1 MLLKWIGFA
10 DNAKTMATMRSTPR
24 SAIVDDGYPS
34 VHPDHS
40 VIYINTGG
48 SDPRTDGKVYTAC
61 VRDNVIQSAYKDYVT
76 FQDLVVDETAI
87 LETGY
92 GVRIDGGKGV
102 RLERCEAYR
111 VGAAHFAFVGGD
123 PSIPSVGDQ
132 LYAAYAMPN
141 QTHIQCSAYFSHLSA
156 NVEWVDCVAEHLEL
170 NDDGATYRAMTALGT
185 GKVLAKNMTCTANGG
200 GNMYFADSV
209 KVTVKGGV
217 FENCNVEQWSGG
229 LVFDGVTFR
238 GSSWMNVWS
247 KDNTYEN
254 CLFDDI
260 APPEGGV
267 FFFRNKASGNT
278 VRFCTIVPVRG
289 SCLQFAGSAP
299 GTSWYGNVILGNVS
313 YGGNPDD
320 VVTVDCNLYATE
332 PQSVMGR
339 PWSEWQA
346 AGMDVHSVVGD
357 PQFVDAIGGDYA
369 LEPGSPAIDAATGVP
384 VTPKRDLSLN
394 VRPQGKAADIGAF
407 ESSTGVQ

>member
-1 MLLKWIGFA
+1 MVSRRMIELSWMLIVICAVASAAPVRGA
-10 DNAKTMATMRSTPR
+10 DYYVKTRGDDRRDGLSEVNAWKT
-24 SAIVDDGYPS
+24 V
-34 VHPDHS
+34 
-40 VIYINTGG
+40 
-48 SDPRTDGKVYTAC
+48 GKVYTAC

-76 FQDLVVDETAI
+76 FRDLVVDETAI

-156 NVEWVDCVAEHLEL
+156 NVEWVDC
-170 NDDGATYRAMTALGT
+170 
-185 GKVLAKNMTCTANGG
+185 
-200 GNMYFADSV
+200 
-209 KVTVKGGV
+209 
-217 FENCNVEQWSGG
+217 
-229 LVFDGVTFR
+229 
-238 GSSWMNVWS
+238 
-247 KDNTYEN
+247 
-254 CLFDDI
+254 
-260 APPEGGV
+260 
-267 FFFRNKASGNT
+267 
-278 VRFCTIVPVRG
+278 
-289 SCLQFAGSAP
+289 
-299 GTSWYGNVILGNVS
+299 
-313 YGGNPDD
+313 
-320 VVTVDCNLYATE
+320 NLYATE
-332 PQSVMGR
+332 PLSVMGK

-346 AGMDVHSVVGD
+346 AGKDVHSVVGD
-357 PQFVDAIGGDYA
+357 PQFVDAVGGDYA